1 MKIFPHLGIDA
12 FAKTRKTGSDGE
24 TPGIREARRVAGQF
38 ESLFLGLLLQR
49 MEKAEAGGGFFG
61 DSPGSQVQEGLFVS
75 MLSKSL
81 AENGP
86 GLGLADRLVED
97 WVRHGWVKKAGKAHN
112 DASAG
117 RKEKGEEVR
126 HG

>member
-1 MKIFPHLGIDA
+1 MKLFPGLGIDA
-12 FAKTRKTGSDGE
+12 FAPVRKTGSAQGK
-24 TPGIREARRVAGQF
+24 PGLRKAREAAGQF
-38 ESLFLGLLLQR
+38 EALFLNLLLQR

-75 MLSKSL
+75 MLSKNL
-81 AENGP
+81 AEKGP

-97 WVRHGWVKKAGKAHN
+97 WVRRGWVKESGEAAGKTRAY
-112 DASAG
+112 AG
-117 RKEKGEEVR
+117 RKKEVS

>member
-1 MKIFPHLGIDA
+1 MKLFPGLGIDA
-12 FAKTRKTGSDGE
+12 VAHVKRTESSTGK
-24 TPGIREARRVAGQF
+24 PGIREARRVAGQF
-38 ESLFLGLLLQR
+38 EALFLNLLLQR

-81 AENGP
+81 AEKGP

-97 WVRHGWVKKAGKAHN
+97 WVRHGWVEKEGKNPAKGKGY
-112 DASAG
+112 AG
-117 RKEKGEEVR
+117 RKTEAR
-126 HG
+126 HE

>member
-1 MKIFPHLGIDA
+1 MKHFPRLGIDA
-12 FAKTRKTGSDGE
+12 FTTVRKAE
-24 TPGIREARRVAGQF
+24 TFRGRPGLREAREAAGQF
-38 ESLFLGLLLQR
+38 EALFVNLLLQR

-75 MLSKSL
+75 MLSRSL
-81 AENGP
+81 AEKGP

-97 WVRHGWVKKAGKAHN
+97 WVRRGWVEKEEKGAGKSRAY
-112 DASAG
+112 AG
-117 RKEKGEEVR
+117 RKKEVS

>member
-1 MKIFPHLGIDA
+1 MKLFPGLGIDA
-12 FAKTRKTGSDGE
+12 FAPVRRTGTSNGK
-24 TPGIREARRVAGQF
+24 PGIREARKVAGQF
-38 ESLFLGLLLQR
+38 EALFLNLLLQR

-75 MLSKSL
+75 MLSRSL
-81 AENGP
+81 AEKGP

-97 WVRHGWVKKAGKAHN
+97 WVRHGWVKKDGEAAGKTRAY
-112 DASAG
+112 AG
-117 RKEKGEEVR
+117 RKKEVS